1 MILDFSLQ
9 CGLGDAFRCGT
20 CPYRGL
26 PPFKPG
32 EKVKQFYSSPP
43 LIEFSRRSK
52 YVCRLYAGFWTF
64 TAAASPIGRFP
75 CLATSL
81 LLTYDGDAIGK
92 TRRRGLPTLLVDWT
106 AFQIASVSQCECAC
120 EWLVF
125 RMLYKLANRASTQ
138 TQVCISAC
146 VFRLI
151 LWAWMWRMNIAQPH
165 CKALHTDCRA
175 TRRWISKLK
184 NQF

>member
-43 LIEFSRRSK
+43 LIEFSRRSQ

-92 TRRRGLPTLLVDWT
+92 TRRRGLPTLLVECT

-120 EWLVF
+120 EWLCVSDDI
-125 RMLYKLANRASTQ
+125 YKLANRPLHKHKCAS
-138 TQVCISAC
+138 VH
-146 VFRLI
+146 VFSDWLCEPGCEEYRSTTL
-151 LWAWMWRMNIAQPH
+151 
-165 CKALHTDCRA
+165 
-175 TRRWISKLK
+175 
-184 NQF
+184 